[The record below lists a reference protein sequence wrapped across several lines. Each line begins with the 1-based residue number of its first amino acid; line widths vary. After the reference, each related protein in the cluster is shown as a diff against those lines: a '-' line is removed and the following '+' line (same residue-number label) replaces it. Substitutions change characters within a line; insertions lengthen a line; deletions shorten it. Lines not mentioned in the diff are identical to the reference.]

1 MESVYGKEGVWE
13 EGRVNRWNTG
23 YFLGS
28 ETILCGA
35 LMVETFPYVCVHNQ
49 ITYST
54 KGELYCG

>member
-54 KGELYCG
+54 KG